1 MFSSHMLYSKFF
13 PISHSLLMSQR
24 SQVLGLGGLPE
35 KHAEGKL
42 LSSSNIVSE
51 SEIWEDLDICILD
64 IHIIPS
70 IASAKSLLRNS
81 GLGKLQLCCCRI
93 RATGLPTYIRAKLQ
107 QSLHIPKAGE
117 LVTSQGSLPMR
128 NTPPHHCL
136 QEASLSVPL
145 LLCVKS
151 VSWLYLGVPPK
162 AQ

>member
-1 MFSSHMLYSKFF
+1 MFSSHVLYSEFF

-35 KHAEGKL
+35 KHTEGKL

-51 SEIWEDLDICILD
+51 SEIWEDLDIFILD

-70 IASAKSLLRNS
+70 SICEESTEKLWFGKATALLLQNQGNWS
-81 GLGKLQLCCCRI
+81 TYLHQGK
-93 RATGLPTYIRAKLQ
+93 APTKLAHS
-107 QSLHIPKAGE
+107 QSWGARHIPRKSTHEKYSSSPLSTG
-117 LVTSQGSLPMR
+117 T
-128 NTPPHHCL
+128 
-136 QEASLSVPL
+136 SLSVPL